1 MTDRPQRD
9 TLLMNPTE
17 TDNKMKAIEAPI
29 FTDLAQARQWVY
41 EQTLDEVFYLVEFH
55 ASKEYIEAHP
65 SWAVELQENLYEFFN
80 QAEYVQMIDNQVK
93 LIEQNASRRQ
103 VRLIGSWS

>member
-1 MTDRPQRD
+1 
-9 TLLMNPTE
+9 MNPTE

-41 EQTLDEVFYLVEFH
+41 EQTLDEVFFLVEFH
-55 ASKEYIEAHP
+55 ATKEYIEAGRKYRGDTP
-65 SWAVELQENLYEFFN
+65 ENLYEFFS